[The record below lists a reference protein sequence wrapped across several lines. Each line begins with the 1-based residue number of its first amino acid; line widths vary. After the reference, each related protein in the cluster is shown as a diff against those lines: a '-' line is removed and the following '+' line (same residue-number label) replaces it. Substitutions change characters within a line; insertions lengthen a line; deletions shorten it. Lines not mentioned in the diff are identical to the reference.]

1 MSHTILT
8 DVLIIF
14 IVAVPVAFAFHKLKL
29 SPIMGFLMTGAIIG
43 PAGIAVIQDMHR
55 IDILAQVG
63 VALLVFSLG
72 LEFSLKHFGEI
83 KKVSIFGGLLQI
95 TLVTVIIVA
104 ISSAIGFSWREG
116 LFLGCALS
124 LSSTAI
130 VYYLLTQKRLI
141 DSPHGRISVGMLILQ
156 DLSAIPMVA
165 LLPLLISKAGVIN
178 KADIFIAVIKVITLL
193 FLFVVG
199 RKYILPRLL
208 HQITLTRSKELFL
221 ITVLVMAL
229 GLATLTNSMGLS
241 FALGAF
247 LAGLMIADTDFRFH
261 ALSEI
266 APFRYCFNGLFFVSI
281 GMLVHPQFLGSHP
294 VLLPVMI
301 LGVST

>member
-95 TLVTVIIVA
+95 TLVTVIMVA

-165 LLPLLISKAGVIN
+165 LLPLVFVPGDFIASADIIQALLKIAVVAGVFF
-178 KADIFIAVIKVITLL
+178 A
-193 FLFVVG
+193 G
-199 RKYILPRLL
+199 GWRIL
-208 HQITLTRSKELFL
+208 
-221 ITVLVMAL
+221 
-229 GLATLTNSMGLS
+229 
-241 FALGAF
+241 
-247 LAGLMIADTDFRFH
+247 
-261 ALSEI
+261 
-266 APFRYCFNGLFFVSI
+266 
-281 GMLVHPQFLGSHP
+281 
-294 VLLPVMI
+294 
-301 LGVST
+301 